1 MIYDLSDGWCT
12 ITPCFDFFIFRLG
25 DAKHFIIR
33 MKRLLLLMSLLFAVT
48 QLSSAQTQESKIDY
62 KESSARTLEP
72 NNYIFAAPLI
82 ADIQIVGE
90 RITHTEIA
98 AFSDYIVDENILTYI
113 SEFKKVALG
122 RALQKYNADALVGT
136 LFNVITNESGHIEI
150 SVSGYPARYT
160 NFRNATAPELSLLRE
175 AVLLNDRDASKEA
188 ISAPDIV
195 VKSEKVEK
203 VKK

>member
-1 MIYDLSDGWCT
+1 
-12 ITPCFDFFIFRLG
+12 
-25 DAKHFIIR
+25 
-33 MKRLLLLMSLLFAVT
+33 MSLLFAVT

-98 AFSDYIVDENILTYI
+98 AFSDYVVDENILTYI

-150 SVSGYPARYT
+150 SVSGYPAKYT
-160 NFRNATAPELSLLRE
+160 NFRNVTTSELSLLRE

>member
-1 MIYDLSDGWCT
+1 MRSNR
-12 ITPCFDFFIFRLG
+12 IT
-25 DAKHFIIR
+25 R
-33 MKRLLLLMSLLFAVT
+33 MKRLLLLVISFLLLAAH
-48 QLSSAQTQESKIDY
+48 LSSAQTLESKINY

-82 ADIQIVGE
+82 ADIQIVGD
-90 RITHTEIA
+90 RITYTEKA

-122 RALQKYNADALVGT
+122 RALQEYNADALVGT
-136 LFNVITNESGHIEI
+136 LFNVITNENGHIEI
-150 SVSGYPARYT
+150 SVSGYPAKYT
-160 NFRNATAPELSLLRE
+160 NFRNVTTSELSLLRD
-175 AVLLNDRDASKEA
+175 AALHYDRDASKEA

>member
-1 MIYDLSDGWCT
+1 M
-12 ITPCFDFFIFRLG
+12 
-25 DAKHFIIR
+25 K
-33 MKRLLLLMSLLFAVT
+33 MKRLVLLSIIVFTAVQVT
-48 QLSSAQTQESKIDY
+48 YAQTLESKIDY

-90 RITHTEIA
+90 RITHTEIS
-98 AFSDYIVDENILTYI
+98 AFSEYVVDENILTYI

-136 LFNVITNESGHIEI
+136 LFNVVTNESGHIEI
-150 SVSGYPARYT
+150 SVSGYPAKYT
-160 NFRNATAPELSLLRE
+160 NFRNITNPEFALLRE
-175 AVLLNDRDASKEA
+175 AALLNDRDASKEA
-188 ISAPDIV
+188 ISTPDIV

-203 VKK
+203 VRNK